1 MIIYKESA
9 PAAQEYHEL
18 FVSTGWTRVI
28 QVSADDLMIAIN
40 NSWYWIAAYEDDKLV
55 GVGRVISDGLLYALI
70 CDLIVLPANQKY
82 GVGGGILSRLTK
94 KCKEAGIKR
103 VWLFAAPGTSLFL
116 PKKRLY
122 RAARKRARNAVDIE
136 RISFF
141 FYC

>member
-1 MIIYKESA
+1 MTIYKGSA
-9 PAAQEYHEL
+9 PGAQEYHEL

-40 NSWYWIAAYEDDKLV
+40 NSWYWITAYEDDKLV

-70 CDLIVLPANQKY
+70 CDLIVLPANQKH

-103 VWLFAAPGTSLFL
+103 VWLFAAPGTSLFCQ
-116 PKKRLY
+116 RNGFI
-122 RAARKRARNAVDIE
+122 ARPPNAPGMQLI
-136 RISFF
+136 
-141 FYC
+141 